1 MLNQYLTVTYQY
13 IINAIVCQVV
23 STPPPPLLVSP
34 PISENPPSS
43 HLTCKSMIPSSPYW
57 QKCNCEIKFNKY
69 YPFFFKFT
77 QKYMLGNVSVNK
89 IHTRQCLYIIS
100 LYFREGFSH
109 PFTFFIVS
117 KGILHIQF
125 QQLGRK
131 DFSMEQLPIDSYMLP
146 CKPKNSISINQ

>member
-13 IINAIVCQVV
+13 IINVIVCQVV

-77 QKYMLGNVSVNK
+77 QKYMLGNVSINK

-109 PFTFFIVS
+109 PFNFFAVVKES
-117 KGILHIQF
+117 FTYNFKTA
-125 QQLGRK
+125 RK
-131 DFSMEQLPIDSYMLP
+131 KRFFNGATSNWFLYVTM
-146 CKPKNSISINQ
+146 